1 MNKHIN
7 AWWAVICLCLI
18 LLGGGHA
25 MAAVEANRAPV
36 EDLVAI
42 KGIGPATSRKIVEA
56 RQERPF
62 SDWPD
67 FIQRVRGVGPATAAR
82 MSANGLTVN
91 GRFLESSPG
100 PSADMPLWQPMV
112 PRPLESRR

>member
-1 MNKHIN
+1 MKIHIF
-7 AWWAVICLCLI
+7 AWRAVFCLFLI
-18 LLGGGHA
+18 LLGSTQVF
-25 MAAVEANRAPV
+25 AAVEANRAPV
-36 EDLVAI
+36 EDLLAI

-67 FIQRVRGVGPATAAR
+67 FIQRVKGVGPATAAR

-91 GRFLESSPG
+91 GRFLESSPA
-100 PSADMPLWQPMV
+100 PIADMPLWQPMV